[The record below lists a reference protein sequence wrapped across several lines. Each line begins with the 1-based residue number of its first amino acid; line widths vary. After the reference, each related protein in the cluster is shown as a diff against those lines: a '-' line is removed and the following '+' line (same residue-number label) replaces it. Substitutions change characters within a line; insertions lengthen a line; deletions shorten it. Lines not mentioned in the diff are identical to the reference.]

1 LGINSGRERTGD
13 VASGRGGRRG
23 DPGLGELESE
33 SEDHTEGDDLCPIR
47 HFLTDALRFPHMRF
61 VMAVYEFPMINF
73 RFSFNVPMFQSSDI
87 AAEN

>member
-33 SEDHTEGDDLCPIR
+33 SEDHTEGDDLEPVEKR
-47 HFLTDALRFPHMRF
+47 VTFLHRRFYVLWLFMKKEFFNFQFSIFKQFPMMRF
-61 VMAVYEFPMINF
+61 
-73 RFSFNVPMFQSSDI
+73 
-87 AAEN
+87 